1 MPKLHVAT
9 SVALTTLLAAALAGC
24 ETPPVSGGGT
34 GGSGGS
40 SAGSGGRGGS
50 GGSATAGKGGAGGSG
65 TGGATSTGGSS
76 GGSAGGSGGTGTGGI
91 GGRRAAVRED
101 RAAAVPVA
109 PAGAP
114 VAAAALAAAGMS
126 DARVERA
133 PDMMTTPPGD
143 GGVGANPALDQKCT
157 VPVTFRNEAMGSAGG
172 DAITKEFP
180 DAVAMM
186 QAHARKVCNILY
198 RSPDEVKPVT
208 RQTLV
213 IDMHDGVAYA
223 SGGEIH
229 FSAVYIGNFVRGKQP
244 PAITL
249 ELNGVLV
256 HESTHVWQYTNGG
269 GWLVEAMADY
279 VRYKAGF
286 DRIQRRQKGGNWDS
300 PYTTGGFFIHWIEE
314 KYDKDFGY
322 KVNMG
327 MKNRTFSYPAL
338 VQQVT
343 GKPVDMVWEEYQADI

>member
-1 MPKLHVAT
+1 
-9 SVALTTLLAAALAGC
+9 
-24 ETPPVSGGGT
+24 
-34 GGSGGS
+34 
-40 SAGSGGRGGS
+40 
-50 GGSATAGKGGAGGSG
+50 
-65 TGGATSTGGSS
+65 
-76 GGSAGGSGGTGTGGI
+76 
-91 GGRRAAVRED
+91 
-101 RAAAVPVA
+101 
-109 PAGAP
+109 
-114 VAAAALAAAGMS
+114 
-126 DARVERA
+126 
-133 PDMMTTPPGD
+133 
-143 GGVGANPALDQKCT
+143 
-157 VPVTFRNEAMGSAGG
+157 MGSAGG
-172 DAITKEFP
+172 DAFAKEFA
-180 DAVAMM
+180 DAAAAM

-198 RSPDEVKPVT
+198 RTPDEVKPVT
-208 RQTLV
+208 RQSLV

-229 FSAVYIGNFVRGKQP
+229 FSAVYIGNFVRGKT
-244 PAITL
+244 PAAVTL

-286 DRIQRRQKGGNWDS
+286 DRLARRQKGGNWDS

-327 MKNRTFSYPAL
+327 MKNRNFSYPML

-343 GKPVDMVWEEYQADI
+343 GKPVDMVWQEYQADI

>member
-40 SAGSGGRGGS
+40 TGGRGGS

-76 GGSAGGSGGTGTGGI
+76 GGSAGGSGGTGTGGS
-91 GGRRAAVRED
+91 GGTGTGGSGGSGTGGSGGS
-101 RAAAVPVA
+101 
-109 PAGAP
+109 AGGSGGAGGS
-114 VAAAALAAAGMS
+114 GMS

-143 GGVGANPALDQKCT
+143 GGVGSNPALDQKCT

-244 PAITL
+244 PAITM

-343 GKPVDMVWEEYQADI
+343 GKPVDMVWDEYQADI

>member
-24 ETPPVSGGGT
+24 EPPPVSGGGT
-34 GGSGGS
+34 GGS
-40 SAGSGGRGGS
+40 SAGSGGS
-50 GGSATAGKGGAGGSG
+50 GGSATAGRGGSSGSG
-65 TGGATSTGGSS
+65 TGGATGSGSGTGGAPSTGGTGGSGT
-76 GGSAGGSGGTGTGGI
+76 GGSAGGTGGSGTGGSAGGTGGTGGSAT
-91 GGRRAAVRED
+91 GG
-101 RAAAVPVA
+101 
-109 PAGAP
+109 AGGS
-114 VAAAALAAAGMS
+114 GMS
-126 DARVERA
+126 DAGRPERA
-133 PDMMTTPPGD
+133 PDTMPTTPPGD

-157 VPVTFRNEAMGSAGG
+157 VPVTFRNEATGSAGG

-186 QAHARKVCNILY
+186 QAHARTVCKILY
-198 RSPDEVKPVT
+198 RTPDEVKPVA

-229 FSAVYIGNFVRGKQP
+229 FSANYIGNFIRGKQP
-244 PAITL
+244 AAITL

-279 VRYKAGF
+279 VRYKSGF
-286 DRIQRRQKGGNWDS
+286 DRIQRRQRGGNWDS

-327 MKNRTFSYPAL
+327 MKNRNFSYPAL

-343 GKPVDMVWEEYQADI
+343 GKPVDTVWDEYQADI

>member
-1 MPKLHVAT
+1 
-9 SVALTTLLAAALAGC
+9 
-24 ETPPVSGGGT
+24 
-34 GGSGGS
+34 
-40 SAGSGGRGGS
+40 
-50 GGSATAGKGGAGGSG
+50 
-65 TGGATSTGGSS
+65 
-76 GGSAGGSGGTGTGGI
+76 
-91 GGRRAAVRED
+91 
-101 RAAAVPVA
+101 
-109 PAGAP
+109 
-114 VAAAALAAAGMS
+114 MS

-229 FSAVYIGNFVRGKQP
+229 FSAVYIGNYVRGKQP
-244 PAITL
+244 PAITM

-343 GKPVDMVWEEYQADI
+343 GKPVDMVWDEYQADI